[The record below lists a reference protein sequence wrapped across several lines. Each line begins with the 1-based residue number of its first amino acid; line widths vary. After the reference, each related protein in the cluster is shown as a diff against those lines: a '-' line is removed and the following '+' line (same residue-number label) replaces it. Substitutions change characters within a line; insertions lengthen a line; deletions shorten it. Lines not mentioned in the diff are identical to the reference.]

1 MRLLLDTHVLLWWL
15 ADHARL
21 SASVRA
27 KISSADAEVWVS
39 LASAWEIAIKISTG
53 KLQFPL
59 DALAEQL
66 AINHFQQLP
75 MTLRHIAT
83 SAGLPFHHRDPFDR
97 MLIAQAMSEQL
108 VLVTG
113 DDSLTDYEVQ
123 ILRA

>member
-66 AINHFQQLP
+66 AINQFQQLP

-83 SAGLPFHHRDPFDR
+83 SAALPFHHRDPFDR
-97 MLIAQAMSEQL
+97 RLIAQAMSEQL

-113 DDSLTDYEVQ
+113 YARLTDYEVQ